1 MTTCLLTQPGLI
13 VQAIGL
19 DSQNLSRTMQVPA
32 PVLSVHAHR
41 ALQKFRDGL
50 SGQQLKSIDARCRVE
65 LLVPH
70 PFGRARVG
78 YDTA

>member
-1 MTTCLLTQPGLI
+1 MTQGFGCRPYRRLPGFISLRSDMTTWLLTQPGLI

-41 ALQKFRDGL
+41 HCKNSQMG
-50 SGQQLKSIDARCRVE
+50 
-65 LLVPH
+65 
-70 PFGRARVG
+70 
-78 YDTA
+78 